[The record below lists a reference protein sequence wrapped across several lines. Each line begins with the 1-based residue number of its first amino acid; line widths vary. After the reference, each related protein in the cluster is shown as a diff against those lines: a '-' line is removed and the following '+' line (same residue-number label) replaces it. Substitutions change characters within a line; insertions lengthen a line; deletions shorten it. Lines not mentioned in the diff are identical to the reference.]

1 MKFIADAML
10 GKLARWL
17 RLMGYD
23 VLYGVELE
31 DAEIIENAKDR
42 VVLTRDRALY
52 EKVKKVGL
60 EAILIRDMDIK
71 DQLLQMKEVGI
82 ELRDT
87 PFWARC
93 PLCNG
98 KIKTIEREKIKV
110 DVPRDATGFFVCVDC
125 QNIYW
130 EGSHWKNI
138 KDTIKDVE
146 SRGKDVQNPK

>member
-1 MKFIADAML
+1 MRFIADAML

-17 RLMGYD
+17 RLMGYS
-23 VLYGVELE
+23 VLYDVDL
-31 DAEIIENAKDR
+31 DDSKIIEISGGR
-42 VVLTRDRALY
+42 TVLTRDQKLY
-52 EKVKKVGL
+52 SKLRKDGHK
-60 EAILIRDMDIK
+60 AILIKDTDIK
-71 DQLLQMKEVGI
+71 GQLTQLQKDGI
-82 ELRDT
+82 KLRVA
-87 PFWARC
+87 PLKARC

-98 KIKTIEREKIKV
+98 KIKKIKRDKIKV
-110 DVPRDATGFFVCVDC
+110 NVPEDATEFFVCSRC